1 MLSVN
6 YRGVECSSIESGELD
21 VDGGSSNGGQENMSG
36 ESAEESYSQLK
47 NTLDLYL
54 KYQQLLDENMFHS
67 SAQKKMVLNKFKDLK
82 QTLANYLEENSI
94 NNDMVEKLNAELN
107 KNRKHDKLSVD
118 MEGRV
123 PFKWG

>member
-1 MLSVN
+1 MAFICRNIILLAIIVELMLSVN

-67 SAQKKMVLNKFKDLK
+67 SAQTKMVLNKFKDL
-82 QTLANYLEENSI
+82 
-94 NNDMVEKLNAELN
+94 
-107 KNRKHDKLSVD
+107 
-118 MEGRV
+118 
-123 PFKWG
+123 